1 MKQKEEKLMKTY
13 EINFSQIFEE
23 TRNVLANSEEEA
35 EQKIRNEWE
44 SAIGA
49 EVKVFSINEIKKG
62 GKNV

>member
-1 MKQKEEKLMKTY
+1 MKTY
-13 EINFSQIFEE
+13 SINFTQKFEE

-62 GKNV
+62 GKNE

>member
-1 MKQKEEKLMKTY
+1 MKTY

>member
-62 GKNV
+62 GKNE

>member
-1 MKQKEEKLMKTY
+1 MKTY

-49 EVKVFSINEIKKG
+49 EVKVFSINETKKG
-62 GKNV
+62 KNNA

>member
-1 MKQKEEKLMKTY
+1 MKTY

-49 EVKVFSINEIKKG
+49 EVKVFSINEIIKG
-62 GKNV
+62 GKND